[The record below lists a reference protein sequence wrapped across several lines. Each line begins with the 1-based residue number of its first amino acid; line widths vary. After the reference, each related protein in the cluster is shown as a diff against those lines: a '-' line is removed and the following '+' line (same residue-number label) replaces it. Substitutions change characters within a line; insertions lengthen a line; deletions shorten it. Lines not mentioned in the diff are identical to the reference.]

1 MRCTWASGENRCGAA
16 LENMSHHRQ
25 IVQVIG
31 GCVEY
36 ALWFGAGAYLAW
48 FWPRRVHR
56 DVQSGKISEER
67 GRQKLKKFSPL
78 LGYLVMIAAIVFA
91 LSKFF

>member
-1 MRCTWASGENRCGAA
+1 MKVHAS
-16 LENMSHHRQ
+16 Q
-25 IVQVIG
+25 IG
-31 GCVEY
+31 SCVEY

-48 FWPRRVHR
+48 FWPRRVRRQIH
-56 DVQSGKISEER
+56 SGKLTEEQ

-91 LSKFF
+91 LSRFF